1 MATTERR
8 EDMSTTEALGGAET
22 REATMRVVPIQ
33 SASSLANTPP
43 TDAEIVALARAY
55 AEAWVEVDAS
65 RQYYDVY
72 SRARRELLAALG
84 VHSNGNWGGRL

>member
-8 EDMSTTEALGGAET
+8 EDMNTTDTPSGRWPE
-22 REATMRVVPIQ
+22 M
-33 SASSLANTPP
+33 NTPP

-65 RQYYDVY
+65 RQHYDVY

-84 VHSNGNWGGRL
+84 VKTNGNWGGRK